1 MIETE
6 VGTGAGREPWV
17 LVAGGFHAR
26 GGMDKANAALAAYLL
41 ARGHEVHLVAHE
53 VSDEL
58 SSHPRATAYLAPRP
72 AGSVLLG
79 EHYLA
84 KMGRRVAREVRAR
97 RPNARFVANGGNC
110 VSNDVNW
117 VHAVHHAWP
126 PADEGAPR
134 WFRAKNRLW
143 HLRARRRESQALGA
157 ARVVIANSERTRR
170 DLVERVGLDASRVRV
185 VYLGSE
191 MREEA
196 TDAVRA
202 AARERLGIAA
212 GVPVVVFVGALGH
225 DRNKGFDTLWRAWQL
240 LSARGVWDAR
250 LLVAGGGRGFER
262 WRALV
267 GEDGDGGRVRLLG
280 FTERVDDVYAAA
292 DLLVSPARYEAYG
305 LNVHEAVCR
314 GASALVSARAGIA
327 ELFPASLEAMLLP
340 DPEDADDLARRL
352 AAWRAGPDA
361 WRESFRSLASALR
374 RRAWDDMA
382 AELVAFAESAISS
395 RRSGVAERAMN
406 HGDAETQLMS

>member
-1 MIETE
+1 MSRTE
-6 VGTGAGREPWV
+6 VETGAGREPWV

-53 VSDEL
+53 VSGEL
-58 SSHPRATAYLAPRP
+58 SSHPRATVHLAPRP

-79 EHYLA
+79 ENYLSS
-84 KMGRRVAREVRAR
+84 MGRRVAREVRTR
-97 RPNARFVANGGNC
+97 RPGARFVANGGNC
-110 VSNDVNW
+110 VSDDVNW

-143 HLRARRRESQALGA
+143 HLRARRRERRALHS
-157 ARVVIANSERTRR
+157 ARLVVANSERTRR

-196 TDAVRA
+196 TGAERA
-202 AARERLGIAA
+202 AARERLGIPA

-240 LSARGVWDAR
+240 LSARGGWDAR

-267 GEDGDGGRVRLLG
+267 GESGDGVRLLG
-280 FTERVDDVYAAA
+280 FTERVDDVCASA

-305 LNVHEAVCR
+305 LNAHEAICR

-340 DPEDADDLARRL
+340 DPEDAEDLARRL
-352 AAWRAGPDA
+352 AAWRAEPDA
-361 WRESFRSLASALR
+361 RRESFRTLASRLR

-382 AELVAFAESAISS
+382 AELVAFAESNSHQSS
-395 RRSGVAERAMN
+395 VAERATN
-406 HGDAETQLMS
+406 HRDTETQLREFEI

>member
-1 MIETE
+1 LTGTEFETN
-6 VGTGAGREPWV
+6 AGREPWV

-26 GGMDKANAALAAYLL
+26 GGMDKANAALAAHLL

-53 VSDEL
+53 VSEEL
-58 SSHPRATAYLAPRP
+58 SSHPRAIVHLAPRP

-79 EHYLA
+79 ENYLSR
-84 KMGRRVAREVRAR
+84 MGRRVAREVRAR
-97 RPNARFVANGGNC
+97 RPGARFVANGGNC
-110 VSNDVNW
+110 VSDDVNW

-126 PADEGAPR
+126 PADEGAPG

-143 HLRARRRESQALGA
+143 HLRARRRELRALGA
-157 ARVVIANSERTRR
+157 ARVVVANSERTRR
-170 DLVERVGLDASRVRV
+170 DIVERVGLDASRVRV

-196 TDAVRA
+196 SGGVRA
-202 AARERLGIAA
+202 AARVWVGIAL
-212 GVPVVVFVGALGH
+212 GEPVVVFVGALGH
-225 DRNKGFDTLWRAWQL
+225 DRNKGFDTLWRTWQL
-240 LSARGVWDAR
+240 LSASGEWDAR

-262 WRALV
+262 WRARV
-267 GEDGDGGRVRLLG
+267 EESGARGRVRLLG

-314 GASALVSARAGIA
+314 GAAALVSARAGIA

-352 AAWRAGPDA
+352 AAWRAEPGA
-361 WRESFRSLASALR
+361 WRESFRTLASALR

-382 AELVAFAESAISS
+382 AEFVAFAESAEDFG
-395 RRSGVAERAMN
+395 GVENRARAA
-406 HGDAETQLMS
+406 HAI